1 MTLWIGMMTWTV
13 KMTEKLKR
21 SGSTMMRTNNL
32 NYNINYYSLAT
43 LSHFHPE
50 PTSRL
55 ALNPMSLTSE
65 DIQRALQ
72 NAIGEANNAFS
83 IPNTAANK
91 KKKKKR
97 TRDVD
102 DEGVS
107 DVEGEVD
114 GQVTEK
120 RREKKKGKK
129 GVTEEEQQILPNSEE
144 TSTEPTTK
152 KKSKRKDKGKH
163 RAETTAAFPPQTV
176 YTPNQFD
183 LQGASASDPPAS
195 TAAFLSALVTAA
207 SEETQSQVSQPQ
219 YNHVSQSPQ
228 YMSYP
233 PPPMGYSYPATH
245 YDGQASSV
253 PQQQPASQ
261 QQQHPS
267 LFSTPMGVPLN
278 DLAFGSNEDILRALQ
293 DLDMAK
299 IANVL
304 KTLGE
309 AAAAANVQNPHN
321 SQVHPPGFLG
331 GPPSSTA
338 TQDLQAPP
346 PPLNQVPSTAGDIL
360 TSASSGEPKQ
370 TKPTRNRVDMS
381 LLGPE
386 QRVNTADHAYLLAN
400 KWMNAGK
407 LAEMVK
413 SQGEW
418 QLFVL
423 SFVLWSY
430 FDIYI

>member
-1 MTLWIGMMTWTV
+1 MHPD
-13 KMTEKLKR
+13 
-21 SGSTMMRTNNL
+21 
-32 NYNINYYSLAT
+32 AT

-55 ALNPMSLTSE
+55 ALNPMALASE

-83 IPNTAANK
+83 IPNTAASK

-102 DEGVS
+102 DEGES
-107 DVEGEVD
+107 DVGGGVD

-120 RREKKKGKK
+120 RRDKKKGKK
-129 GVTEEEQQILPNSEE
+129 GVAEEERQILPNGEE

-152 KKSKRKDKGKH
+152 KKSKRKDKSKH
-163 RAETTAAFPPQTV
+163 RAETTTGFPPQTV

-183 LQGASASDPPAS
+183 LQGASASNPPAS

-207 SEETQSQVSQPQ
+207 SEETQGQSQVSQPQ
-219 YNHVSQSPQ
+219 YDHVSQSPQ

-233 PPPMGYSYPATH
+233 PPPMGYSYPAPH
-245 YDGQASSV
+245 YDGQASSA
-253 PQQQPASQ
+253 PPPTPASQ

-331 GPPSSTA
+331 GPLSSAA

-360 TSASSGEPKQ
+360 TSANSGEPKQ

-386 QRVNTADHAYLLAN
+386 QHANTGDHAYLLAN

-418 QLFVL
+418 RLL
-423 SFVLWSY
+423 GLLFVLWSY
-430 FDIYI
+430 FDIYRSCV